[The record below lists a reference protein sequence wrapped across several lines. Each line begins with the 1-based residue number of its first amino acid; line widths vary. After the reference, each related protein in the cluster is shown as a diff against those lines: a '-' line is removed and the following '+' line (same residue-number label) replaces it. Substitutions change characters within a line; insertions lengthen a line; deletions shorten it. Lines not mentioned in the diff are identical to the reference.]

1 MFATLDIHSYQQ
13 YLKEKEILISY
24 QGPVSQT
31 ILLDLGLNLKDTTY
45 SKTTS
50 QSARRVFAVFIEL
63 AQNILLHSEE
73 RTIFHDKQKEVGHG
87 LLVVRRSEQ
96 YFQVISNNLAKITA
110 AERIKNRID
119 HLNSLNTEELKQF
132 YKEQRTKPH
141 EEGKKGGNI
150 GLVDM
155 ARKSG
160 LPMTVNYKEVS
171 NTHCYMTLEINLYRE
186 ANIVATN
193 LSENP
198 ASTDAQGATQ

>member
-1 MFATLDIHSYQQ
+1 MFEALDVYSYQQ
-13 YLKEKEILISY
+13 FLKEQEILISY

-73 RTIFHDKQKEVGHG
+73 RSIFNDRKKEVGHG

-96 YFQVISNNLAKITA
+96 YFQVISSNLAKISA
-110 AERIKNRID
+110 AERIKNRVD
-119 HLNSLNTEELKQF
+119 HLNTLSTDELKQF

-160 LPMTVNYKEVS
+160 LPMAVSYKEVS
-171 NTHCYMTLEINLYRE
+171 DIHCYMSMEINLHRE
-186 ANIVATN
+186 VDSIVVN
-193 LSENP
+193 SEEI
-198 ASTDAQGATQ
+198 ADSSETQGITQ